1 MSSSIATVD
10 GYRLLS
16 SSLSTS
22 LSEREIKFL
31 RLARTDL
38 TYVEIADRM
47 CVSPRTVDG
56 YRETLFEKL
65 NAKSRTSMVL
75 EALRL
80 GVIEL

>member
-16 SSLSTS
+16 QSLSTS

-38 TYVEIADRM
+38 TYVEIADKM
-47 CVSPRTVDG
+47 CVSPRTIDG

-65 NAKSRTSMVL
+65 NAKSRTVMVL

>member
-10 GYRLLS
+10 DYRPIPQ
-16 SSLSTS
+16 SLPTS
-22 LSEREIKFL
+22 LNEREIRFL
-31 RLARTDL
+31 RFARTDL
-38 TYVEIADRM
+38 TYAEIADRM

-65 NAKSRTSMVL
+65 NAKSRTGMVI